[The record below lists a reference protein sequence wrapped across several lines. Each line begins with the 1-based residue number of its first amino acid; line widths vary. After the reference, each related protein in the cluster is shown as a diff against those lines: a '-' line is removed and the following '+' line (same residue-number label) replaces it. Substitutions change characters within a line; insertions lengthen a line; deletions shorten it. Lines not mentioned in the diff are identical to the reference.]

1 MQFNQNFFNQ
11 RFTIM
16 EQLGFKS
23 ELQSQLV
30 KYIEL
35 LCKTNDEFNLVSR
48 KMTFEELIDNHIID
62 CMLPL
67 KYFPKN
73 VKAIADL
80 GSGGGLPAV
89 IFAIQFPETKF
100 HLYEKSKLKQ
110 TFLNDCQKIAPNIQ
124 IFGEIPPQL
133 TGIDL
138 ITARGFKPIDEIIQ
152 FTKKYYSQKGRY
164 FLLKARKEKIDEEIQ
179 LTLKKQKDFNCQIE
193 QLKSPV
199 LDVERHLVII

>member
-1 MQFNQNFFNQ
+1 MQFNQDFFDQ
-11 RFTIM
+11 RFIIM

-23 ELQSQLV
+23 QFKSQLV
-30 KYIEL
+30 GYIEL

-62 CMLPL
+62 SMLPL
-67 KYFPKN
+67 KYFPQNIKT
-73 VKAIADL
+73 VADL

-89 IFAIQFPETKF
+89 IFAIQFPQIKF

-110 TFLNDCQKIAPNIQ
+110 TFLNDCQKIAANIQ

-138 ITARGFKPIDEIIQ
+138 ITARGFKPIDEIVQ
-152 FTKKYYSQKGRY
+152 FTKKYYSQNGRY
-164 FLLKARKEKIDEEIQ
+164 FLLKARKEKIDEEIN
-179 LTLKKQKDFNCQIE
+179 LTIKKQKDFNCQIE

-199 LDVERHLVII
+199 LDVERHLIII

>member
-1 MQFNQNFFNQ
+1 MQFNQDFFNQ

-23 ELQSQLV
+23 ELKSQLV
-30 KYIEL
+30 GYVEL

-89 IFAIQFPETKF
+89 IFAIQFPEIKF

-164 FLLKARKEKIDEEIQ
+164 FLLKARKEKIDEEIE

-199 LDVERHLVII
+199 LDVERHLVMI

>member
-1 MQFNQNFFNQ
+1 MQFNQDFFNQ

-23 ELQSQLV
+23 ELKSQLV
-30 KYIEL
+30 GYIEL

-89 IFAIQFPETKF
+89 IFAIQFPEIKF

-124 IFGEIPPQL
+124 ILGEIPPQL

-164 FLLKARKEKIDEEIQ
+164 FLLKARKEKIDEEIG

-199 LDVERHLVII
+199 LDVERHLVMI

>member
-1 MQFNQNFFNQ
+1 MQFNQDFFNQ
-11 RFTIM
+11 RFSLI
-16 EQLGFKS
+16 EQLGFRS
-23 ELQSQLV
+23 EFKSQLIQ
-30 KYIEL
+30 YIEL

-73 VKAIADL
+73 IKTVADL

-89 IFAIQFPETKF
+89 IFAIQFPEVKF
-100 HLYEKSKLKQ
+100 QLYEKSKLKQ
-110 TFLNDCQKIAPNIQ
+110 TFLNDCQKISPNIQ
-124 IFGEIPPQL
+124 IFGDIPPQL
-133 TGIDL
+133 IGIDL

-164 FLLKARKEKIDEEIQ
+164 FLLKARKEKIDEEIG

>member
-1 MQFNQNFFNQ
+1 
-11 RFTIM
+11 M

-100 HLYEKSKLKQ
+100 YLYEKSKLKQ